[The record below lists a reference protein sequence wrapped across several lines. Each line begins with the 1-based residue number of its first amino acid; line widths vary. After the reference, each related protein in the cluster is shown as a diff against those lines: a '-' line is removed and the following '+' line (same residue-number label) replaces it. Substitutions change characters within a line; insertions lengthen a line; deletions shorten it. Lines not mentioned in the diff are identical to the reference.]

1 MLRLHSAPGHWQLES
16 SASPAHNTPKH
27 TVRLHASSTSS
38 FPHPLTFEIEDEPET
53 MAITNKPARI
63 ALSLL
68 YRQLWHA
75 AKVDDFECFRQL
87 YVYNLDMQ
95 SPAIHLYAGDADA
108 NYDVCFH
115 HS

>member
-1 MLRLHSAPGHWQLES
+1 
-16 SASPAHNTPKH
+16 
-27 TVRLHASSTSS
+27 
-38 FPHPLTFEIEDEPET
+38 
-53 MAITNKPARI
+53 MAITNRPARI

-108 NYDVCFH
+108 NYDVCSH
-115 HS
+115 HSLSFKIVRSLSQTSSVMTRTSRRDGLIASVWFELTSMATLVVISICKLL